1 MGWIVHRHG
10 VLYAREYGWDER
22 FEALVAGIV
31 KDFIENYDAARERC
45 WIAEREGEPV
55 GSACIV
61 KQSRTT
67 AKLRL
72 LLVEP
77 KARGRGLGRR
87 LVQECIA
94 FAREKGYRKLVLWTQ
109 SNLDAARAI
118 YKSCGFKR
126 VKTERHAEF
135 GVKLTGE
142 YWELPLRIRGQ
153 SPNSRGA

>member
-1 MGWIVHRHG
+1 MGWVVHRHG
-10 VLYAREYGWDER
+10 VLYAREHGWDER

-31 KDFIENYDAARERC
+31 KDFVENHDPARERC
-45 WIAEREGEPV
+45 WIAEMDGEPV
-55 GSACIV
+55 GSVFVV
-61 KQSRTT
+61 KRTRTT

-77 KARGRGLGRR
+77 QARGRGLGKR
-87 LVQECIA
+87 LVRRCIA
-94 FAREKGYRKLVLWTQ
+94 FAREKGYRRLVLWTQ

-126 VKTERHAEF
+126 VKAERHAEF

-142 YWELPLRIRGQ
+142 YWDLLLR
-153 SPNSRGA
+153 